1 MMQPSILS
9 SSSSNQASAVAVI
22 APGFAEAFWLWLRI
36 GCLSFGGAAAQ
47 IALMH
52 RLVVDERRWVDE
64 RTFFDALNYCTLLPG
79 PEAQQLA
86 TYIGWRWHGVRGGI
100 VAGACFVLPGAL
112 VMLGLSFLYV
122 LGRDLPL
129 VAGALLGIQAAVLAI
144 VADALIRIGRK
155 ALTGPVLSVLA
166 AAAFLSLAILKVP
179 FPAVV
184 IAAGAIGA
192 MRALRWRGG
201 TTSSSHTL
209 PALAPLPD
217 GAGRRALLAA
227 LIWVAVWWLPVG
239 LAMLWLGPEH
249 RLVDLGLFFSKL
261 AVVTFGGAYA
271 VLAYLAE
278 AAVQAKGWLTATEMV
293 DGLGLAETTPGPTIL
308 VNQFVGFLA
317 GWREATP
324 LSPGAMA
331 TLAAAMTVWVTFAPS
346 YVWIFAG
353 APLFERLR
361 GHPVVAGALQGV
373 TAAVVGII
381 ASLALTFAATV
392 LFAESVSYRP
402 GGLRLNLPRPESVR
416 PDALLMALAAAFLL
430 FGLRRGV
437 IVTVLAMAGLGMGW
451 ALLR

>member
-9 SSSSNQASAVAVI
+9 SSSVDQASAAPAVV
-22 APGFAEAFWLWLRI
+22 PGFAEAFWLWLRI

-47 IALMH
+47 VALMH
-52 RLVVDERRWVDE
+52 RLVVEERRWVDE
-64 RTFFDALNYCTLLPG
+64 RTFLDALNYCTLLPG

-100 VAGACFVLPGAL
+100 VAGACFVVPGAL

-122 LGRDLPL
+122 LGRNLPL

-155 ALTGPVLSVLA
+155 ALTRRILVVLA
-166 AAAFLSLAILKVP
+166 VVAFLSLALLKVP

-192 MRALRWRGG
+192 MQAWQGQKGG
-201 TTSSSHTL
+201 MPPSHVSS
-209 PALAPLPD
+209 APLPE
-217 GAGRRALLAA
+217 GAGRRAVLAA
-227 LIWVAVWWLPVG
+227 LVWVGVWWLPVG
-239 LAMLWLGPEH
+239 LAALWLGPEH

-317 GWREATP
+317 GWREAAP
-324 LSPGAMA
+324 LSPALMA

-361 GHPVVAGALQGV
+361 GHPVVAGALQGI

-381 ASLALTFAATV
+381 ASLALTFAVTV
-392 LFAESVSYRP
+392 LFAESVAYQTGS
-402 GGLRLNLPRPESVR
+402 LRLTLPRPGSVR
-416 PDALLMALAAAFLL
+416 PEALLLALVAAFLL